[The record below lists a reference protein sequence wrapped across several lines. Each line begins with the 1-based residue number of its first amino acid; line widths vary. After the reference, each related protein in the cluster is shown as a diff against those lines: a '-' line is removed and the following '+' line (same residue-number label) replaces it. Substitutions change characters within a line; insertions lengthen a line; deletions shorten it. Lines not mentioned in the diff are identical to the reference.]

1 MVTAITTMSSPSKI
15 VTPVEAGKVGVFYD
29 AASKVISHYAKF
41 PVKGNIITSIPVLIA
56 DNADALKVAIAE
68 AQLIERK

>member
-1 MVTAITTMSSPSKI
+1 MHI
-15 VTPVEAGKVGVFYD
+15 PVEAGKVGVFYD

-41 PVKGNIITSIPVLIA
+41 PTKGNIITSMPVLIA
-56 DNADALKVAIAE
+56 DDDAALKVAIAE

>member
-1 MVTAITTMSSPSKI
+1 MPSPSKTI
-15 VTPVEAGKVGVFYD
+15 TPVEAGKVGVFYD

-41 PVKGNIITSIPVLIA
+41 PTKGNIITGMPVLIA
-56 DNADALKVAIAE
+56 DNDEALKVAIAE